1 MKGTW
6 NRPNYGTINI
16 NKETIVFKNETAGN
30 DDAIINMKH
39 KDGSLKVNISDKKDE
54 EDIILV
60 SKQPIHPRE
69 IIKKKTKLL
78 EFDARTLKEIP
89 YINIDVPIDTTES
102 ENEMTDRII
111 QNLPVNNDSYYI
123 DHEEGSN
130 TFPIKEDPK

>member
-1 MKGTW
+1 
-6 NRPNYGTINI
+6 
-16 NKETIVFKNETAGN
+16 
-30 DDAIINMKH
+30 MKH

-60 SKQPIHPRE
+60 SKQPIHSRE

-102 ENEMTDRII
+102 ENELTDRII

-123 DHEEGSN
+123 NHEEGSN
-130 TFPIKEDPK
+130 TFPIKEDPPQRGKKQLLSTYF